1 MFCFFFLKKKYMYTA
16 QKEFNPFVNQKLLT
30 GSLTNSEDPD
40 ETLHNTAFHQG
51 LHCLL
56 RLERYPI
63 VLEITITCDPSICAM
78 DCPAFIVCNFMENS
92 IGY

>member
-1 MFCFFFLKKKYMYTA
+1 MYTA

-40 ETLHNTAFHQG
+40 EMLHNTAFHQG

-56 RLERYPI
+56 RLERNSI
-63 VLEITITCDPSICAM
+63 VLEITITFHPSICTM
-78 DCPAFIVCNFMENS
+78 DRPAYIVSDFMENS
-92 IGY
+92 IGHKRVKESNIYL